1 MPGRVFHFLLA
12 LAVVLSLRG
21 ELLDRIAIT
30 VGQDVITEQEIYE
43 QLRIAAFLN
52 GTKPEFTQQML
63 RDTADRIVMQRLV
76 LQDMKAN
83 GFSLPT
89 DEEVQ
94 EALAQSQRS
103 LWGSIEAFEK
113 AAKDAGLPEE
123 ALKDF
128 LYKMVATEKYIDF
141 RFRPAV
147 RVSDTAVLE
156 RYQEKYNPLDPEA
169 EDAPAL
175 EDVRQ
180 AIENEITNE
189 TLSGVIDHWLDEAR
203 VRAGVQYKPEVL
215 P

>member
-1 MPGRVFHFLLA
+1 MLRRAFHFVLVLA
-12 LAVVLSLRG
+12 FAAGLRG

-52 GTKPEFTQQML
+52 GTKPEFTQQEL

-83 GFSLPT
+83 GFALPT
-89 DEEVQ
+89 DEEVRA
-94 EALAQSQRS
+94 ALAQSQQS
-103 LWGSIEAFEK
+103 LWGSATAFEQ
-113 AAKDAGLPEE
+113 AAKDAGLPTE

-147 RVSDTAVLE
+147 RVSDTAILE
-156 RYQEKYNPLDPEA
+156 RYQEKYNPLDPEV

-180 AIENEITNE
+180 EIEEEITRE
-189 TLSGVIDHWLDEAR
+189 TLSGVIDHWLEEAR
-203 VRAGVQYKPEVL
+203 VRTGVQYKPEVL